1 MTSPFDVTCPQ
12 IGMEEEYLVVD
23 PDSREVVP
31 RATEVVERA
40 AAALGAEH
48 VGTEITK
55 FQVEMTGAAEVPG
68 PGADKGMGEA
78 SLSFDTDKNQVC
90 YMLHAMGTDT
100 PTMAHIHKGAAGAAG
115 GPVAELTAPANGT
128 SQGCAP
134 VAADALADILA
145 HPANYYVNVPSAAFP
160 RGAMR
165 GQLSK

>member
-1 MTSPFDVTCPQ
+1 M
-12 IGMEEEYLVVD
+12 
-23 PDSREVVP
+23 RAVP
-31 RATEVVERA
+31 ILLA
-40 AAALGAEH
+40 AATAIACQPASAA
-48 VGTEITK
+48 ITK

-145 HPANYYVNVPSAAFP
+145 HPANYYVNVHSAAFP